1 VDESQNEGGPAVATP
16 TRRAQHKDAAGLR
29 IRRKEIP
36 KIPTGI
42 AGLDE
47 VLRGGLPAGRMTLLS
62 GGAGSGKSLMGLQC
76 LLHGASAGEPGI
88 LVLFEERAAS
98 VRQNAWSL
106 GWDLVSLERKNRLHL
121 LDARVNPEAV
131 ISGDFSIKGL
141 LAILD
146 QQAKAMRARCIMF
159 DAADALLYLYDSP
172 KRERQELHTLHEWLL
187 DRGLTAIMTVKTLPQ
202 GEAPSRYVFLDF
214 MADCVIHVD
223 QRVTV
228 QVTTRRLRVIKYRGS
243 GYGRNEYPFLIGE
256 NGINVIPITS
266 NVLQHRPPGPK
277 MSCGQVRLDDIL
289 AGGYKRGTS
298 ILIVGTAGAGKT
310 TLACL
315 FSQAACLRSERVLYL
330 NFEESPES
338 MVSNMLSPGLALQ
351 PLIKTGRLV
360 VRSYLP
366 EAMGVE
372 EHLFHAL
379 KALDEF
385 QPQHVVVDAISAC
398 KRMGSEHAAFE
409 YLMRILNV
417 CKERGITCMYL
428 NQATGLDIVS
438 EISGIGVSS
447 IIDTV
452 VLLRQLPIGGVMKR
466 QLIVMKSRGSKHS
479 EQFHEFRI
487 TDRGIDL
494 V

>member
-1 VDESQNEGGPAVATP
+1 VATP
-16 TRRAQHKDAAGLR
+16 TRRPQGRGAGGP
-29 IRRKEIP
+29 RKRLETLS
-36 KIPTGI
+36 KVPTGI

-47 VLRGGLPAGRMTLLS
+47 VLSGGLPAGRMTLLG
-62 GGAGSGKSLMGLQC
+62 GGAGSGKSMMGLQC
-76 LLHGASAGEPGI
+76 LLHGAGSGEPGI
-88 LVLFEERAAS
+88 LVMFEERAAA

-106 GWDLVSLERKNRLHL
+106 GWDLAPLERKRRLYL
-121 LDARVNPEAV
+121 MNARLNPEGV

-146 QQAKAMRARCIMF
+146 QQIKAMRARRIMI
-159 DAADALLYLYDSP
+159 DAVDALLYLYDNP
-172 KRERQELHTLHEWLL
+172 LRERHELYTLHEWLL
-187 DRGLTAIMTVKTLPQ
+187 DRGLTAIMTVKTIPQ
-202 GEAPSRYVFLDF
+202 EEAPSRYAFLDF

-223 QRVTV
+223 QRVTA
-228 QVTTRRLRVIKYRGS
+228 QITTRRLRVIKYRGS
-243 GYGRNEYPFLIGE
+243 GYGRNEYPFIISE

-277 MSCGQVRLDDIL
+277 MSSGQAMLDDVL
-289 AGGYKRGTS
+289 GGGYKRGAS

-315 FSQAACLRSERVLYL
+315 FAQAACRRGERVLYL

-338 MVSNMLSPGLALQ
+338 MVSNMLSLGLALR
-351 PLIKTGRLV
+351 PLIKTGRLA

-379 KALDEF
+379 NALDEF

-398 KRMGSEHAAFE
+398 KRMGSEQAAFE
-409 YLMRILNV
+409 YLMRILNT

-428 NQATGLDIVS
+428 NQATGLEIVS

-452 VLLRQLPIGGVMKR
+452 VLLRQFPIGGMMKR
-466 QLIVMKSRGSKHS
+466 QLIVRKSRGSKHS
-479 EQFHEFRI
+479 EQIHEFRI
-487 TDRGIDL
+487 TDRGVDL
-494 V
+494 EKPSPAVR

>member
-1 VDESQNEGGPAVATP
+1 VATP
-16 TRRAQHKDAAGLR
+16 TRRAQHKDATGLR

-36 KIPTGI
+36 KVPTGI

-62 GGAGSGKSLMGLQC
+62 GGAGSGKSLMGLQF

-106 GWDLVSLERKNRLHL
+106 GWDLASLERKNRLHL

-146 QQAKAMRARCIMF
+146 RQAKAMRARRIMI
-159 DAADALLYLYDSP
+159 DAVDALLYLYNDP

-187 DRGLTAIMTVKTLPQ
+187 DRGLTAIMTVKSLPQ

-277 MSCGQVRLDDIL
+277 VSSGQVRLDDIL
-289 AGGYKRGTS
+289 DGGYKRGTS

-366 EAMGVE
+366 EALGVE

-409 YLMRILNV
+409 YLMRILNA

-487 TDRGIDL
+487 TDQGIDL

>member
-1 VDESQNEGGPAVATP
+1 MATP

-36 KIPTGI
+36 KVPTGI

-76 LLHGASAGEPGI
+76 LLHGAGTGEPGI
-88 LVLFEERAAS
+88 LVLFEERAAA

-106 GWDLVSLERKNRLHL
+106 GWDLASLERKNRLHL

-146 QQAKAMRARCIMF
+146 RQAKAMRARRIMI
-159 DAADALLYLYDSP
+159 DAVDALLYLYDSP

-214 MADCVIHVD
+214 MADCVMHVD

-277 MSCGQVRLDDIL
+277 VSSGQARLDDIL

-409 YLMRILNV
+409 YLMRILNA

-494 V
+494 VKA

>member
-1 VDESQNEGGPAVATP
+1 MATP
-16 TRRAQHKDAAGLR
+16 TRRAQHRDAAGLPK
-29 IRRKEIP
+29 RRKEIP
-36 KIPTGI
+36 KVPTGI

-47 VLRGGLPAGRMTLLS
+47 VLRGGLPAGRMTLLN

-76 LLHGASAGEPGI
+76 LLHGVGAGEPGI
-88 LVLFEERAAS
+88 LVLFEERAAA

-106 GWDLVSLERKNRLHL
+106 GWDLASLERNNRLYL
-121 LDARVNPEAV
+121 MDARLNPEVV

-146 QQAKAMRARCIMF
+146 QQVKAMRARRIVI
-159 DAADALLYLYDSP
+159 DAVDTLLHLYDSP
-172 KRERQELHTLHEWLL
+172 MRERHELYALHEWLL
-187 DRGLTAIMTVKTLPQ
+187 DRGLTTIMTVKTVPQ
-202 GEAPSRYVFLDF
+202 EEAPSRYAFLDF

-223 QRVTV
+223 QRVTA
-228 QVTTRRLRVIKYRGS
+228 QVATRRLRVIKYRGS
-243 GYGRNEYPFLIGE
+243 GYGRNEYPFIINE
-256 NGINVIPITS
+256 DGIHVIPITG

-277 MSCGQVRLDDIL
+277 VSSGQAQLDDVL

-310 TLACL
+310 TLACV
-315 FSQAACLRSERVLYL
+315 FAQAACLRGERVLYL

-360 VRSYLP
+360 VQSYLP

-379 KALDEF
+379 KALDVV

-398 KRMGSEHAAFE
+398 QRMGSEHAAFD
-409 YLMRILNV
+409 YLMRVLNA
-417 CKERGITCMYL
+417 CKERGITCIYL
-428 NQATGLDIVS
+428 NQATGLDIVA
-438 EISGIGVSS
+438 EISGIGFS

-452 VLLRQLPIGGVMKR
+452 ILLRHLPIDGAMKR
-466 QLIVMKSRGSKHS
+466 QLVVMKSRGSKHS
-479 EQFHEFRI
+479 EQFHEFQI

-494 V
+494 VKA